1 MRIVYTNSVVKCV
14 YIFKDFEQFAWS
26 KHDSISQF
34 QLHVAV
40 VPNLGLLLR
49 DDQFFAQRNRGVL
62 YFAQKYDLATKYP

>member
-1 MRIVYTNSVVKCV
+1 
-14 YIFKDFEQFAWS
+14 
-26 KHDSISQF
+26 
-34 QLHVAV
+34 V